1 MSKKLIVLLAL
12 VSAALPVAAN
22 ALGLGEIKL
31 NSALNDK
38 FNADIPV
45 VGATSDE
52 LDSLDVKLAGLS
64 QFTQAGLDRPE
75 VLSQL
80 QFVVVRNPDGTSYI
94 HITSNA
100 AVREPFLDF
109 LVDANWNNGELIRE
123 YTVLLNPPA
132 FQTANAAPTTPAP
145 AAPAAPSAAAPV
157 AAAPVPVPVPVP
169 SPSPATQAAAP
180 EATPPAAQAPA
191 EVAAAPTPVA
201 PAPSAA
207 SIPAPAASPP
217 PAPAP
222 SVEQAP
228 AQRAL
233 GTNYGPIHRGETLT
247 SIAKSVRPDGVT
259 LNQMMVA
266 IYQANPEVFT
276 HNINRMKAGYILRM
290 PTASDAQAVSV
301 TDANSEVRAQMQAWR
316 SGVPAAAPE
325 AAPSASTNATSS
337 PALQLVAPGSAAAS
351 NVEVPGAATQASA
364 SAVAPEVPAAPV
376 AKTSSKKGSKN
387 AAPALPL
394 PAPASQ
400 TPLAVNSN
408 SLSSVQQQAAQQNA
422 APALPVP
429 PAATNV
435 PLPKAKPEPKQFTQP
450 ASGSGGGI
458 MDMVFGIY
466 GLLALIVI
474 AVIVL
479 AVVLIKKRKSGGAS
493 GASKS
498 SARIKADWMKQESV
512 DSGDNTAASSTTRTR
527 SRKASA
533 KQEEAQDRTVLSE
546 PSTELAGGGDSDK
559 TMLMAAPP
567 PMPSANDTRVGNAGG
582 GGSQLD
588 VSDPMAEADFHMAY
602 GLYDQAA
609 DVLRKTL
616 RQNPDARPVQIKLLE
631 VYFTAGD
638 RNNFVSEAKKLRQAM
653 GAAPDK
659 DWESV
664 AIMGRQVAPDE
675 SLFSSTGASAG
686 SAVDIALDGGGTD
699 TVVSDLDALEG
710 AFASAGAT
718 PAPEAPAPAPVT
730 EDNSLEFS
738 LPDLEPMGTPE
749 AASAEAPAAPV
760 TSTDFDLGDLNFEPT
775 PSASKPEDKKTAP
788 TLGTDEPTVATDF
801 GTDSQ
806 VEFDKALNDLASFV
820 NTNVP
825 VQPEMG
831 AESDDDKTLAI
842 RPPKPPAAA
851 EDLGTIDAAPAD
863 GGGSSMNEI
872 GTKLDLARAYIDM
885 GDPDGAKSILEEVI
899 AEGNAQQKQEAQELI
914 KHVS

>member
-1 MSKKLIVLLAL
+1 MSMKLKVLLAL

-80 QFVVVRNPDGTSYI
+80 QFVVVRNPDGTSFI
-94 HITSNA
+94 HISSNA

-109 LVDANWNNGELIRE
+109 LLDANWNNGELIRE

-132 FQTANAAPTTPAP
+132 FQTANTAP
-145 AAPAAPSAAAPV
+145 AAPAPAVTQVAPPAVTAVPV
-157 AAAPVPVPVPVP
+157 AVVPVPVPTP
-169 SPSPATQAAAP
+169 SAATQAAAAP
-180 EATPPAAQAPA
+180 AEAPAPVAQAPA
-191 EVAAAPTPVA
+191 EVAAAAQPA
-201 PAPSAA
+201 PAAA
-207 SIPAPAASPP
+207 STPAPAASPP
-217 PAPAP
+217 PATSP

-233 GTNYGPIHRGETLT
+233 GTNYGPIHRGETL
-247 SIAKSVRPDGVT
+247 SKIAKSVRPDGVT
-259 LNQMMVA
+259 LNQMMIA
-266 IYQANPEVFT
+266 IYQANPEVFM
-276 HNINRMKAGYILRM
+276 HNINRMKSGYILRM

-301 TDANSEVRAQMQAWR
+301 TDANAEVREQMEAWR
-316 SGVPAAAPE
+316 SGHIESTPAAGT
-325 AAPSASTNATSS
+325 AAAAA
-337 PALQLVAPGSAAAS
+337 PALQLVAPGSSTETNTQTPGAETNGSGETPAAS
-351 NVEVPGAATQASA
+351 
-364 SAVAPEVPAAPV
+364 
-376 AKTSSKKGSKN
+376 
-387 AAPALPL
+387 ALP
-394 PAPASQ
+394 PAPAPAPAKTKGKTGKITAITPPAPAPQPVNQAPLSVKSNTGTNLQ
-400 TPLAVNSN
+400 T
-408 SLSSVQQQAAQQNA
+408 QAAQQNA
-422 APALPVP
+422 APTPSLTP
-429 PAATNV
+429 PPATNV
-435 PLPKAKPEPKQFTQP
+435 PLAKAKPEPKQFTQP
-450 ASGSGGGI
+450 AAESGGGI
-458 MDMVFGIY
+458 MDMVFSIY
-466 GLLALIVI
+466 GIL
-474 AVIVL
+474 AVIIIVALGVL
-479 AVVLIKKRKSGGAS
+479 VVVLKKRKGG
-493 GASKS
+493 S
-498 SARIKADWMKQESV
+498 SAPKTPARIKGADWLKQESV
-512 DSGDNTAASSTTRTR
+512 DSGDNTAASSTTRT
-527 SRKASA
+527 KAGKVKKSA
-533 KQEEAQDRTVLSE
+533 IEEAQDRTVMTDAA
-546 PSTELAGGGDSDK
+546 TEVAGGDSDK

-567 PMPSANDTRVGNAGG
+567 PAPAHDTMLGG
-582 GGSQLD
+582 AAAGGSQLD

-616 RQNPDARPVQIKLLE
+616 RQNPDSRPVMVKLLE

-638 RNNFVSEAKKLRQAM
+638 KANFISEAKKLRQAM

-675 SLFSSTGASAG
+675 ALFSASGASVG
-686 SAVDIALDGGGTD
+686 TGAVDIALDGGGTD

-710 AFASAGAT
+710 AFTSAGA
-718 PAPEAPAPAPVT
+718 APVAEAPVAPAPAA
-730 EDNSLEFS
+730 DNSMDFS
-738 LPDLEPMGTPE
+738 LPDLEPM
-749 AASAEAPAAPV
+749 AAPAAAPAAPAG
-760 TSTDFDLGDLNFEPT
+760 DFDLGDLNFEPT
-775 PSASKPEDKKTAP
+775 PSVSKPEEKKTAP

-825 VQPEMG
+825 AQPEMG
-831 AESDDDKTLAI
+831 SEPEDDKTLAI
-842 RPPKPPAAA
+842 RPPKAP
-851 EDLGTIDAAPAD
+851 EAAPEMAAD
-863 GGGSSMNEI
+863 TGGGSSMNEI

-885 GDPDGAKSILEEVI
+885 GDPDGAKSILEEVV
-899 AEGNAQQKQEAQELI
+899 AEGNAQQKSEAQELL

>member
-1 MSKKLIVLLAL
+1 MSKKLIFLLAL
-12 VSAALPVAAN
+12 VSAALPIAAN

-75 VLSQL
+75 VLNQL
-80 QFVVVRNPDGTSYI
+80 QFVVVRNSDGTSYI

-132 FQTANAAPTTPAP
+132 FQTANAAPTAP
-145 AAPAAPSAAAPV
+145 AAAQAAQAPAASTAAPM

-169 SPSPATQAAAP
+169 TPATQSAAP
-180 EATPPAAQAPA
+180 EATPPAAQVPA
-191 EVAAAPTPVA
+191 EVAAAPQPAT
-201 PAPSAA
+201 PAPSTE
-207 SIPAPAASPP
+207 STPAPAASPP
-217 PAPAP
+217 AAPAP

-233 GTNYGPIHRGETLT
+233 GTNYGPIHRGETLS

-259 LNQMMVA
+259 LNQMMIA
-266 IYQANPEVFT
+266 IYQANPEVFM
-276 HNINRMKAGYILRM
+276 HNINRMKSGYILRM

-316 SGVPAAAPE
+316 SGVAAAPE
-325 AAPSASTNATSS
+325 AAPSASSSASAS
-337 PALQLVAPGSAAAS
+337 PALQLVAPGSASES
-351 NVEVPGAATQASA
+351 NAQVPGAATQSA
-364 SAVAPEVPAAPV
+364 ATVAPELPAAAVAKPSKKSGKNANPAAP
-376 AKTSSKKGSKN
+376 
-387 AAPALPL
+387 LPT
-394 PAPASQ
+394 PASQ
-400 TPLAVNSN
+400 PPLAVNSN

-429 PAATNV
+429 SAATNV
-435 PLPKAKPEPKQFTQP
+435 PLPKIKPAPKQFTQP
-450 ASGSGGGI
+450 AAESGGI
-458 MDMVFGIY
+458 MDMVFSIW
-466 GLLALIVI
+466 GLLVLILI
-474 AVIVL
+474 AGAVL
-479 AVVLIKKRKSGGAS
+479 AVVLIKKRKSGGSS
-493 GASKS
+493 GTTSGG
-498 SARIKADWMKQESV
+498 ARIKADWMKQESV

-527 SRKASA
+527 SRKAA
-533 KQEEAQDRTVLSE
+533 PKQEEPQDRTVLAE
-546 PSTELAGGGDSDK
+546 PPTELAGGDSDK

-567 PMPSANDTRVGNAGG
+567 PMPMQETVVS

-616 RQNPDARPVQIKLLE
+616 RQNPDSRPVQIKLLE

-638 RNNFVSEAKKLRQAM
+638 RGNFVAEAKKLRQAM

-710 AFASAGAT
+710 AFSSAGAS
-718 PAPEAPAPAPVT
+718 PAPEAPAPAPAPV

-738 LPDLEPMGTPE
+738 LPDLEPMGSPD
-749 AASAEAPAAPV
+749 AASIEVPAAP
-760 TSTDFDLGDLNFEPT
+760 TGGTDFDLGDLNFEPT
-775 PSASKPEDKKTAP
+775 PSVSKPEEKKTAP

-825 VQPEMG
+825 AQPEMG
-831 AESDDDKTLAI
+831 AEEGDDKTLAI
-842 RPPKPPAAA
+842 RPPKPAVS
-851 EDLGTIDAAPAD
+851 EDLGTIDATPAD

>member
-1 MSKKLIVLLAL
+1 
-12 VSAALPVAAN
+12 
-22 ALGLGEIKL
+22 
-31 NSALNDK
+31 
-38 FNADIPV
+38 
-45 VGATSDE
+45 
-52 LDSLDVKLAGLS
+52 LDSLDVKLAGLN
-64 QFTQAGLDRPE
+64 QFTQAGLDRPD

-132 FQTANAAPTTPAP
+132 FQTANAAPASATPAP
-145 AAPAAPSAAAPV
+145 QAATQAPAAPV

-169 SPSPATQAAAP
+169 SPATQAAAP
-180 EATPPAAQAPA
+180 QTTPPAAQAPA
-191 EVAAAPTPVA
+191 EVAAAPQQAT
-201 PAPSAA
+201 PAPSAE
-207 SIPAPAASPP
+207 STPTPAASPP
-217 PAPAP
+217 AAPAP

-233 GTNYGPIHRGETLT
+233 GTNYGPIHRGETL
-247 SIAKSVRPDGVT
+247 SGIAKSVRPDGVT

-266 IYQANPEVFT
+266 IYQANPEVFM
-276 HNINRMKAGYILRM
+276 HNINRMKSGYILRM

-301 TDANSEVRAQMQAWR
+301 TDANSEVRAQIQAWR
-316 SGVPAAAPE
+316 SGVPAAATAE
-325 AAPSASTNATSS
+325 AAPPASTSAPAS
-337 PALQLVAPGSAAAS
+337 PALQLVAPGSAAESSAQ
-351 NVEVPGAATQASA
+351 VPGAATQASA
-364 SAVAPEVPAAPV
+364 SAVAPEAPAAAVVTTP
-376 AKTSSKKGSKN
+376 SKGSGKN

-394 PAPASQ
+394 PAPANQ
-400 TPLAVNSN
+400 PPLAVNSN
-408 SLSSVQQQAAQQNA
+408 SLSAVQQQAAQQNA

-435 PLPKAKPEPKQFTQP
+435 PLPKAKSAPKPFTQP
-450 ASGSGGGI
+450 ASESGGGI

-512 DSGDNTAASSTTRTR
+512 DSGDDDTAASSTSRTR
-527 SRKASA
+527 SRKSAA
-533 KQEEAQDRTVLSE
+533 KQEASQDRTVMSE
-546 PSTELAGGGDSDK
+546 PATELAGGGDSDK

-567 PMPSANDTRVGNAGG
+567 PMPSANDTMVSGSG

-609 DVLRKTL
+609 DVLRKAL
-616 RQNPDARPVQIKLLE
+616 RQSPDARPVQIKLLE

-638 RNNFVSEAKKLRQAM
+638 RNNFVAEAKKLRQAM
-653 GAAPDK
+653 GSAPDK

-675 SLFSSTGASAG
+675 QLFSSTGGGAA
-686 SAVDIALDGGGTD
+686 AVDIALDGGGTD

-718 PAPEAPAPAPVT
+718 PAPEAPAPAPAAS
-730 EDNSLEFS
+730 DNSLEFS
-738 LPDLEPMGTPE
+738 LPDLEPM
-749 AASAEAPAAPV
+749 AAPDAAPAAAAG
-760 TSTDFDLGDLNFEPT
+760 TDFDLGDLNFEPT
-775 PSASKPEDKKTAP
+775 PSSKPQEKKTEP

-825 VQPEMG
+825 AQPEMG
-831 AESDDDKTLAI
+831 DEGNDDKTLAI
-842 RPPKPPAAA
+842 RPPKPPA
-851 EDLGTIDAAPAD
+851 EDLGAVESAAAD
-863 GGGSSMNEI
+863 TGGGSSMNEI

>member
-12 VSAALPVAAN
+12 ASAALPVAAN

-52 LDSLDVKLAGLS
+52 LDSLDVKLAGLN
-64 QFTQAGLDRPE
+64 QFTQAGLDRPS
-75 VLSQL
+75 VLDQL
-80 QFVVVRNPDGTSYI
+80 LFVVVRNPDGTSYI

-123 YTVLLNPPA
+123 YTVLLNPPT
-132 FQTANAAPTTPAP
+132 FQTANAAPSTPAP
-145 AAPAAPSAAAPV
+145 QPAAAAPAATAPAAAV
-157 AAAPVPVPVPVP
+157 AATPVPVPVPVP
-169 SPSPATQAAAP
+169 TPVTQAAAP
-180 EATPPAAQAPA
+180 VAQPPA
-191 EVAAAPTPVA
+191 EVAAAPQAPAAVA
-201 PAPSAA
+201 PQAAPAA
-207 SIPAPAASPP
+207 EATPAPTASPP

-233 GTNYGPIHRGETLT
+233 GTNYGPIRRGETLS
-247 SIAKSVRPDGVT
+247 SIAKSVRPDGIT
-259 LNQMMVA
+259 LNQMMIA
-266 IYQANPEVFT
+266 IYQANPEVFM
-276 HNINRMKAGYILRM
+276 HNINRMKSGYILRM

-301 TDANSEVRAQMQAWR
+301 TDANSEVREQMQAWR
-316 SGVPAAAPE
+316 SGTTATE
-325 AAPSASTNATSS
+325 ATPSAATSAS
-337 PALQLVAPGSAAAS
+337 AAPALQLVAPGSAAES
-351 NVEVPGAATQASA
+351 NAQVPGAATQAA
-364 SAVAPEVPAAPV
+364 AATAPEVTAAA
-376 AKTSSKKGSKN
+376 AKTQPKSTGKGEN
-387 AAPALPL
+387 PPPL
-394 PAPASQ
+394 PPPATQS
-400 TPLAVNSN
+400 PLAVNNN
-408 SLSSVQQQAAQQNA
+408 SLSAVQQQAAQQNA

-429 PAATNV
+429 SAATNV
-435 PLPKAKPEPKQFTQP
+435 PLAKPKAAPKSFTQP
-450 ASGSGGGI
+450 ESGGGI
-458 MDMVFGIY
+458 MDMLPYILG
-466 GLLALIVI
+466 GLIVI
-474 AVIVL
+474 ALIVL
-479 AVVLIKKRKSGGAS
+479 ALVVIKKRKTSGAS
-493 GASKS
+493 GASKGS
-498 SARIKADWMKQESV
+498 SRIKADWMKQESV
-512 DSGDNTAASSTTRTR
+512 DSGDNTAASSTTRT
-527 SRKASA
+527 KGKFKKSA
-533 KQEEAQDRTVLSE
+533 AAEEAQDRTVLSE
-546 PSTELAGGGDSDK
+546 PPTELAGGSDSDK

-567 PMPSANDTRVGNAGG
+567 PAPMQETVVS

-609 DVLRKTL
+609 DVLRKAL
-616 RQNPDARPVQIKLLE
+616 RQDPNSRPAQIKLLE

-638 RNNFVSEAKKLRQAM
+638 RNNFVLEAKKLRQAM

-686 SAVDIALDGGGTD
+686 SAVDISLDGGGTD

-718 PAPEAPAPAPVT
+718 PAPEAPAPAPAPV

-738 LPDLEPMGTPE
+738 LPDLEPMGSLD
-749 AASAEAPAAPV
+749 AAPAEMSMDAPAV
-760 TSTDFDLGDLNFEPT
+760 PATGTDFDLGDLNFEPT
-775 PSASKPEDKKTAP
+775 PSAAKPAEEKKTAP

-825 VQPEMG
+825 AQPDISPEQ
-831 AESDDDKTLAI
+831 ESEDKTMAI
-842 RPPKPPAAA
+842 RPPKPPAELSMDAPAA
-851 EDLGTIDAAPAD
+851 EDT

-885 GDPDGAKSILEEVI
+885 GDPDGAKSILEEVV
-899 AEGNAQQKQEAQELI
+899 AEGNAQQKSEAQELL

>member
-1 MSKKLIVLLAL
+1 MSKKLKILLAIM
-12 VSAALPVAAN
+12 SAALPLAAN

-52 LDSLDVKLAGLS
+52 LDSLDVKLAGLN

-123 YTVLLNPPA
+123 YTVLLNPPT
-132 FQTANAAPTTPAP
+132 FQTANAAPSAPAP
-145 AAPAAPSAAAPV
+145 QPAAVAPAAPV
-157 AAAPVPVPVPVP
+157 AAVPVPVPTP
-169 SPSPATQAAAP
+169 TPAPATQAAAP
-180 EATPPAAQAPA
+180 VAQPPA
-191 EVAAAPTPVA
+191 EVAATPPPAAPQPEPAAEST
-201 PAPSAA
+201 PAPV
-207 SIPAPAASPP
+207 ASPP

-233 GTNYGPIHRGETLT
+233 GTNYGPIHRGETLS

-259 LNQMMVA
+259 LNQMMIA
-266 IYQANPEVFT
+266 IYQANPEVFM
-276 HNINRMKAGYILRM
+276 HNINRMKSGYILRM
-290 PTASDAQAVSV
+290 PTAADAQAVSV
-301 TDANSEVRAQMQAWR
+301 TDANSEVRAQMQSWR
-316 SGVPAAAPE
+316 SGASAPE
-325 AAPSASTNATSS
+325 AAPSTATSAPAA
-337 PALQLVAPGSAAAS
+337 PALQLVAPGSAAES
-351 NVEVPGAATQASA
+351 NAQVPGAATQSSA
-364 SAVAPEVPAAPV
+364 AAVAPEAPAASV
-376 AKTSSKKGSKN
+376 KTPGKSSGKGAN
-387 AAPALPL
+387 PPPL
-394 PAPASQ
+394 PVPASQ
-400 TPLAVNSN
+400 SPLAVNSN

-422 APALPVP
+422 AAALPVP

-435 PLPKAKPEPKQFTQP
+435 PLAKSKPAPKQFTQP
-450 ASGSGGGI
+450 AAESGGGI
-458 MDMVFGIY
+458 MGLIFPYGIIV
-466 GLLALIVI
+466 LIVL
-474 AVIVL
+474 AVIAL

-512 DSGDNTAASSTTRTR
+512 DSGDSTAASSTTRT
-527 SRKASA
+527 KAKFKKSA
-533 KQEEAQDRTVLSE
+533 AAEDSQDRTVLAE
-546 PSTELAGGGDSDK
+546 PPTELAGGGDSDK

-567 PMPSANDTRVGNAGG
+567 PAPMHDTMLGSAGG

-609 DVLRKTL
+609 DVLRKAL
-616 RQNPDARPVQIKLLE
+616 RQSPDSRPVQIKLLE

-638 RNNFVSEAKKLRQAM
+638 RNNFVVEAKKLRQAM

-686 SAVDIALDGGGTD
+686 GAVDIALDGGGTD

-718 PAPEAPAPAPVT
+718 PAPEAPAPAPAA

-738 LPDLEPMGTPE
+738 LPDLEPMGSPE
-749 AASAEAPAAPV
+749 AALEDAPAVPA
-760 TSTDFDLGDLNFEPT
+760 TGTDFDLGDLNFEPT
-775 PSASKPEDKKTAP
+775 PSVAKPEEKKTAP

-825 VQPEMG
+825 AQPEMG
-831 AESDDDKTLAI
+831 EEPGDDKTLAI
-842 RPPKPPAAA
+842 RPPKSSV
-851 EDLGTIDAAPAD
+851 EDLGGETAAADA

-899 AEGNAQQKQEAQELI
+899 AEGNAQQKSEAQELI

>member
-1 MSKKLIVLLAL
+1 MSKKLKILLAIML
-12 VSAALPVAAN
+12 AALPLAAN

-52 LDSLDVKLAGLS
+52 LDSLDVKLAGLDK
-64 QFTQAGLDRPE
+64 FTQAGLDRPG
-75 VLSQL
+75 VLDQL

-123 YTVLLNPPA
+123 YTVLLNPPT
-132 FQTANAAPTTPAP
+132 FQTANAAPTAPAP
-145 AAPAAPSAAAPV
+145 QPAAAAPAVATAPAAPV
-157 AAAPVPVPVPVP
+157 AAVPVPVPTP
-169 SPSPATQAAAP
+169 APATQAAAP
-180 EATPPAAQAPA
+180 VAQPPA
-191 EVAAAPTPVA
+191 EVAAAPQPPAAAAPPPA
-201 PAPSAA
+201 PAAE

-233 GTNYGPIHRGETLT
+233 GTNYGPIRRGETLS
-247 SIAKSVRPDGVT
+247 SIAKSVRPDGIT
-259 LNQMMVA
+259 LNQMMIA
-266 IYQANPEVFT
+266 IYQANPEVFM
-276 HNINRMKAGYILRM
+276 HNINRMKSGYILRM

-301 TDANSEVRAQMQAWR
+301 TDANSEVRAQMQAWH
-316 SGVPAAAPE
+316 SGASTPE
-325 AAPSASTNATSS
+325 AAPSAATSAS
-337 PALQLVAPGSAAAS
+337 AAPALQLVAPGSAAES
-351 NVEVPGAATQASA
+351 NAQVPGAATQAA
-364 SAVAPEVPAAPV
+364 AAVVAPEAPAASVKSSSKSTGKGTNPPPLPVPA
-376 AKTSSKKGSKN
+376 TQS
-387 AAPALPL
+387 
-394 PAPASQ
+394 
-400 TPLAVNSN
+400 PLAVNNN
-408 SLSSVQQQAAQQNA
+408 SLSAVQQQAAQQNA

-429 PAATNV
+429 SAATNV
-435 PLPKAKPEPKQFTQP
+435 PLAKAKPTPKSFTQP
-450 ASGSGGGI
+450 AAESGGGI
-458 MDMVFGIY
+458 MD
-466 GLLALIVI
+466 LLPYVLGVLIVLGII
-474 AVIVL
+474 AL
-479 AVVLIKKRKSGGAS
+479 AVVVIKKRKASGSS

-512 DSGDNTAASSTTRTR
+512 DSGDSTAASSTTRT
-527 SRKASA
+527 KGKFKKSA
-533 KQEEAQDRTVLSE
+533 PAEEVQDRTVLSE
-546 PSTELAGGGDSDK
+546 PPTEVAGGGDGDK

-567 PMPSANDTRVGNAGG
+567 PAPMQDTMVSGG

-609 DVLRKTL
+609 DVLRKAL
-616 RQNPDARPVQIKLLE
+616 RQDPNSRPAQIKLLE

-638 RNNFVSEAKKLRQAM
+638 RNNFVAEAKKLRQAM

-675 SLFSSTGASAG
+675 ALFSSTGASAG
-686 SAVDIALDGGGTD
+686 GAVDISLDGGGTD

-718 PAPEAPAPAPVT
+718 PAPEAPAPAPAV

-738 LPDLEPMGTPE
+738 LPDIEPMGATE
-749 AASAEAPAAPV
+749 SAPMEAPAVPAAGG
-760 TSTDFDLGDLNFEPT
+760 TDFDLGDLNFEPT
-775 PSASKPEDKKTAP
+775 PSAAKPAEEKKTAP

-825 VQPEMG
+825 AQPDMG
-831 AESDDDKTLAI
+831 EDPGADKTMAI
-842 RPPKPPAAA
+842 RPPKPPTA
-851 EDLGTIDAAPAD
+851 DISMDDAPAQD

-899 AEGNAQQKQEAQELI
+899 AEGNAQQKSEAQELI

>member
-1 MSKKLIVLLAL
+1 MSKKLKILLAIM
-12 VSAALPVAAN
+12 SAMLPMAAN

-52 LDSLDVKLAGLS
+52 LDSLDVKLAGLN
-64 QFTQAGLDRPE
+64 QFTQAGLDRPG
-75 VLSQL
+75 VLDQL
-80 QFVVVRNPDGTSYI
+80 QFVVVRNPDGSSYI

-123 YTVLLNPPA
+123 YTVLLNPPT
-132 FQTANAAPTTPAP
+132 FQTANAAPTAPAP
-145 AAPAAPSAAAPV
+145 QPAAAAPAASTASPTSV
-157 AAAPVPVPVPVP
+157 VAAPVPVPVPTP
-169 SPSPATQAAAP
+169 APATGSTAP
-180 EATPPAAQAPA
+180 VAQPPA
-191 EVAAAPTPVA
+191 EVAAVPQPPAEAAPQPA
-201 PAPSAA
+201 PAAEPT
-207 SIPAPAASPP
+207 PAPAASPP

-233 GTNYGPIHRGETLT
+233 GTNYGPIHRGETLS
-247 SIAKSVRPDGVT
+247 SIAKSVRPDGIT
-259 LNQMMVA
+259 LNQMMIA
-266 IYQANPEVFT
+266 IYQANPEVFM
-276 HNINRMKAGYILRM
+276 HNINRMKSGYILRM
-290 PTASDAQAVSV
+290 PTAADAQAVSV

-316 SGVPAAAPE
+316 SGTPATE
-325 AAPSASTNATSS
+325 AAPSTTTSASAA
-337 PALQLVAPGSAAAS
+337 PALQLVAPGSAAES
-351 NVEVPGAATQASA
+351 NAQVPGAATQAA
-364 SAVAPEVPAAPV
+364 AAAPEVPGATV
-376 AKTSSKKGSKN
+376 KTPDNSTGKGAN
-387 AAPALPL
+387 PPPL
-394 PAPASQ
+394 PAPATQS
-400 TPLAVNSN
+400 PLAVNNN
-408 SLSSVQQQAAQQNA
+408 SLSTVQQQAAQQNA

-429 PAATNV
+429 SAATNV
-435 PLPKAKPEPKQFTQP
+435 PLPKPKAAPKPFTQP
-450 ASGSGGGI
+450 AAESGGGIMGLIFPYGIIVLIVIALIALAAVVIKKRKASGSGGGAK
-458 MDMVFGIY
+458 G
-466 GLLALIVI
+466 
-474 AVIVL
+474 
-479 AVVLIKKRKSGGAS
+479 
-493 GASKS
+493 

-512 DSGDNTAASSTTRTR
+512 DSGDSTAASSTTRT
-527 SRKASA
+527 KGKFKKSA
-533 KQEEAQDRTVLSE
+533 PAAESQDRTVLAE
-546 PSTELAGGGDSDK
+546 PPTELAGGDSDK

-567 PMPSANDTRVGNAGG
+567 PAPMQDTMVSGG

-609 DVLRKTL
+609 DVLRKAL
-616 RQNPDARPVQIKLLE
+616 RQDPNSRPAQIKLLE

-638 RNNFVSEAKKLRQAM
+638 RNNFVVEAKKLRQTM

-675 SLFSSTGASAG
+675 ALFSSTGASAG
-686 SAVDIALDGGGTD
+686 GAVDISLDGGGTD

-718 PAPEAPAPAPVT
+718 PPAAEAPAPAPVA

-738 LPDLEPMGTPE
+738 LPDLEPLAAPE
-749 AASAEAPAAPV
+749 PESPMSMDAPAAAA
-760 TSTDFDLGDLNFEPT
+760 TGGTDFDLGDLNFEPT
-775 PSASKPEDKKTAP
+775 PSVAKPEEKKTAP

-825 VQPEMG
+825 AQPEMG
-831 AESDDDKTLAI
+831 EEPGDDKTLAI
-842 RPPKPPAAA
+842 RPPKPPA
-851 EDLGTIDAAPAD
+851 EDLSMDAPAQD

-899 AEGNAQQKQEAQELI
+899 AEGNAQQKSEAQELI